1 MEIREIVVPE
11 INSSVDLPQVAL
23 PQAPPITL
31 NIGVPVIDMPHF
43 NPMDMEPEA
52 EPPRIVPPKP
62 KPAEPP
68 AAKPPSV
75 KLPKKEE
82 DKSETLPVIP
92 EPTVEMKSLPQRIVE
107 AIPTIPLDQSL
118 QDRCKEAVDTQIAIQ
133 KQHLANKRLD
143 FEISRLKHCGELKM
157 KGIRFAKNSPYE
169 KVCRD
174 VLVHR
179 PVPHTHSISVT
190 TSGTSSAHRHSQP

>member
-31 NIGVPVIDMPHF
+31 DIGVPVIEIPHF
-43 NPMDMEPEA
+43 NPMDMEPEV
-52 EPPRIVPPKP
+52 EPPPV
-62 KPAEPP
+62 KPAAPRPADPP
-68 AAKPPSV
+68 AAKPPPV

-107 AIPTIPLDQSL
+107 AIPTIPQ
-118 QDRCKEAVDTQIAIQ
+118 AVNTAGTSAIAISAALATPILLKAIRPIMKKVLKKLQ
-133 KQHLANKRLD
+133 KALGKKVKV
-143 FEISRLKHCGELKM
+143 ESV
-157 KGIRFAKNSPYE
+157 YE
-169 KVCRD
+169 RRKFQRS
-174 VLVHR
+174 LR
-179 PVPHTHSISVT
+179 K
-190 TSGTSSAHRHSQP
+190 

>member
-31 NIGVPVIDMPHF
+31 DIGVPVIEIPHF

-52 EPPRIVPPKP
+52 DPPRIVPPKP

-68 AAKPPSV
+68 AAKPPPV
-75 KLPKKEE
+75 KLPKKEPP
-82 DKSETLPVIP
+82 KSETLPVIP

-107 AIPTIPLDQSL
+107 AIPTIPQ
-118 QDRCKEAVDTQIAIQ
+118 AVNTA
-133 KQHLANKRLD
+133 
-143 FEISRLKHCGELKM
+143 
-157 KGIRFAKNSPYE
+157 
-169 KVCRD
+169 
-174 VLVHR
+174 
-179 PVPHTHSISVT
+179 
-190 TSGTSSAHRHSQP
+190 GTSAIAVSAALATPLLLKAIRPTIKKLAKKLQKALGKKVKVESVRERRKFQRSLRK